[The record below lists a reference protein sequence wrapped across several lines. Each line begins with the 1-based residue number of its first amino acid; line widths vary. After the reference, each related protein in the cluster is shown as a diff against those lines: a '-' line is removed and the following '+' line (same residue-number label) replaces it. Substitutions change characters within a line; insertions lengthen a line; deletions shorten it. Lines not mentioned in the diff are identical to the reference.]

1 MGNFFERGKVW
12 ANKRAATMKSKTVPD
27 KRGAFSADG
36 ISTLLLKVSSE
47 MIRVYLVF
55 LRFSNYLLRLIQ

>member
-1 MGNFFERGKVW
+1 
-12 ANKRAATMKSKTVPD
+12 MKSKTVPD